1 MGKRFGI
8 IREYIVI
15 RIKAMKKPESCSHGE
30 KETLTKII

>member
-15 RIKAMKKPESCSHGE
+15 RMKAMRKPESCNQGE